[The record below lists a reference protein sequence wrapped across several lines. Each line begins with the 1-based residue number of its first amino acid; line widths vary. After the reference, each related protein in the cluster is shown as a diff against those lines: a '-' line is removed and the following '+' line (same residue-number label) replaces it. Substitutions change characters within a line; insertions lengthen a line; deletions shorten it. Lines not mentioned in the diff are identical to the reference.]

1 MHLAQR
7 FLVLASPGFAVMIY
21 VVACSSRPATPPEL
35 VEETGEDP
43 SEERT
48 ESYAQEQAEE
58 STETTTSSGGGG
70 GQINSA
76 STGGSSMSAMG
87 GAAVS
92 GSSGGVQTT
101 GASGSSG
108 ASAGGSNAGGAQSTG
123 MGGLGG
129 SGGLASGG
137 SGGAGGSSGASGSS
151 GAGGAMTSYPML
163 NASDLGSPT
172 RIPSTTPFTLAEGP
186 LWDPCEHRLLFVD
199 VVASK
204 IYSLANGQIS
214 VFLSNTNNTN
224 GIAFAPDGSLIMAQM
239 KPGHVAKRDKSG
251 NITMLDPP
259 GALLHTPD
267 DVIVRSDGIVYFTDG
282 DFPPVGNVDLA
293 PLPVYAILPGASQ
306 LSNGGT
312 VAGPNGIEL
321 SPDEKTLYVD
331 AYFQG
336 AVVKFSVN
344 SNGTITKGAS
354 LTTGL
359 TNPDSLCI
367 DAAGNLYVGVS
378 TGLQVLRPDG
388 TRVALIPIQSTQGV
402 TNCTFGG
409 DDGKTLYITAWTSIW
424 QVPNMPIPGLE
435 WMENR
440 QRLGCM

>member
-1 MHLAQR
+1 MHLGRR
-7 FLVLASPGFAVMIY
+7 FLVLTSPALAVMIGAW
-21 VVACSSRPATPPEL
+21 ACSSQPEAPASL

-43 SEERT
+43 TEEQS
-48 ESYAQEQAEE
+48 ESYVQEQAEE
-58 STETTTSSGGGG
+58 STETPVSSGGAA
-70 GQINSA
+70 GQSNSA
-76 STGGSSMSAMG
+76 SSGGSSTSAMG
-87 GAAVS
+87 GAT
-92 GSSGGVQTT
+92 SSGGAQTT
-101 GASGSSG
+101 GASGSGG
-108 ASAGGSNAGGAQSTG
+108 ASGGGSNGGGSQS
-123 MGGLGG
+123 MGTGG
-129 SGGLASGG
+129 SGGSAGATNGG

-151 GAGGAMTSYPML
+151 GAGGTTISYPML
-163 NASDLGSPT
+163 NASDLGRPT
-172 RIPSTTPFTLAEGP
+172 RISSTTPFTLAEGP

-224 GIAFAPDGSLIMAQM
+224 GIAFAPDGSLVMAQM

-251 NITMLDPP
+251 NITTLDPR
-259 GALLHTPD
+259 GSLLHTPD

-282 DFPPVGNVDLA
+282 DFPPVGTVDLA
-293 PLPVYAILPGASQ
+293 PLPVYAIMPGASQ
-306 LSNGGT
+306 LFNGGT
-312 VAGPNGIEL
+312 VAGPNGIEF

-331 AYFQG
+331 AYIQG

-344 SNGTITKGAS
+344 PDGTFTKGPS
-354 LTTGL
+354 LATGL

-378 TGLQVLRPDG
+378 TGLQVIRPDG
-388 TRVALIPIQSTQGV
+388 SRVGLIPVQSTQGV
-402 TNCTFGG
+402 TNCAFGG

-424 QVPNMPIPGLE
+424 QLPNMPIPGLE
-435 WMENR
+435 WMVNR